1 MLITLLPLFRTQAG
15 DSCDIQRQMHR
26 SVVGSS
32 TIRADVVVGSTSW
45 TVEKASM
52 EEAKRAGKPMSAQCL
67 AGTGHD
73 TP

>member
-32 TIRADVVVGSTSW
+32 TIRADIVVGSTSW
-45 TVEKASM
+45 TVEKASV
-52 EEAKRAGKPMSAQCL
+52 EEATEGGKSQCHRAV
-67 AGTGHD
+67 AGRDGS
-73 TP
+73 